1 MSVAPGDLLRDTSLA
16 PDGERPGRYVGSIP
30 EAWRVVY
37 AFGGVTMTASLR
49 AMEAHLR
56 RPDLPLVTANA
67 IFCAPVPCGPVA
79 VDVEVLRNGR
89 GAAQVG
95 SNLFVPGTDG
105 VALRTHGVFGR
116 PHDTDL
122 AFRDLEFPADIA
134 LPDACEPPPPR
145 PLDDPWPEINFH
157 DQTEWLPALPFARPG
172 EERTDQPKVGER
184 ARFASWTR
192 LRVEPR
198 RADGSY
204 DMLALAVPRFDR
216 SRDRP
221 GARRQGP
228 QLHEPEPRDR
238 HPLHPAARGSVGAAA
253 HALLALRRR
262 LRDRPHRALG
272 RAREPARDRA
282 ADRTSPPAQLRL
294 GPVATV
300 PVRGRTGTTGFQ
312 RRAG

>member
-1 MSVAPGDLLRDTSLA
+1 MSVAPGDLLRDTSLT
-16 PDGERPGRYVGSIP
+16 PDAERPGRYAGTIP

-49 AMEAHLR
+49 AMEAHLA

-122 AFRDLEFPADIA
+122 AFRDLEFPSDVA
-134 LPDACEPPPPR
+134 LPEECEPPPPR

-157 DQTEWLPALPFARPG
+157 EQTEWLPALPFARIGDAPTI
-172 EERTDQPKVGER
+172 EPKTGER
-184 ARFASWTR
+184 ARFAAWTR

-198 RADGSY
+198 RADGAY
-204 DMLALAVPRFDR
+204 DMLALAVPSD
-216 SRDRP
+216 SI
-221 GARRQGP
+221 
-228 QLHEPEPRDR
+228 
-238 HPLHPAARGSVGAAA
+238 GAAIGQGLGGQVRNFMSLSLEIGIRFIRPPEGQWVLQHMRCWHCGDGYA
-253 HALLALRRR
+253 TGPTELWDEQGNLLAIAQQTAHLRR
-262 LRDRPHRALG
+262 PNF
-272 RAREPARDRA
+272 
-282 ADRTSPPAQLRL
+282 
-294 GPVATV
+294 GPTA
-300 PVRGRTGTTGFQ
+300 
-312 RRAG
+312 

>member
-157 DQTEWLPALPFARPG
+157 DQTEWMPALPFARPG

-204 DMLALAVPRFDR
+204 DMLALAVPSD
-216 SRDRP
+216 SI
-221 GARRQGP
+221 
-228 QLHEPEPRDR
+228 
-238 HPLHPAARGSVGAAA
+238 GAAIGQGLGGKVRNFMSLSLEIGIRFIRPPEGRWVLQHMRCWHCGDGYA
-253 HALLALRRR
+253 TGPTELWDEHGNLLAIAQQTAHLRR
-262 LRDRPHRALG
+262 PNFGSA
-272 RAREPARDRA
+272 P
-282 ADRTSPPAQLRL
+282 
-294 GPVATV
+294 
-300 PVRGRTGTTGFQ
+300 
-312 RRAG
+312 